1 MSAIKISTG
10 TFGDS
15 TLLEN
20 SLSQNSLL
28 YPMISKVV
36 IQQYPQYALTFMT
49 DGLSRYAKEK
59 VIGSNSFEWWIKGR
73 LSRPMTATGTS
84 AGTGASK
91 APFTAEFVENFANSN
106 DILKFAD
113 GQQAIVISDPVASAG
128 GFTYTLILQDGNAAS
143 TLTASNVAAGSRAGV
158 IGNAHPEASEKGYG
172 NLAFPSK
179 YRNYLST
186 ARQAGEISGD
196 AATSVVWVELNGQ
209 RVWYFQAEADIREK
223 FLYEKEVGYWY
234 NKINVDSSGN
244 PLVYQGGKPVI
255 TGDGLLAQ
263 IDGANM
269 GTYSSGLTEKQ
280 ITNFLADL
288 RYTNGATDATYT
300 VFTGTAGMREF
311 QQAMKDYY
319 IQTGNA
325 LLYDAAFGKEVSLG
339 SDFMTYHA
347 MGIRMNLIHCP
358 VFDDPNLHHDL
369 APDGLPKESY
379 KMAFINTS
387 TLPEGVSNL
396 EVITKGEGSIN
407 RAFVHKYVAGMVD
420 PFEPKTIRAATSKD
434 SFKCEY
440 LSQSGIIL
448 RNPKSCG
455 VLEYV

>member
-28 YPMISKVV
+28 YPMISKV
-36 IQQYPQYALTFMT
+36 IIRQYPQYALTFMT
-49 DGLSRYAKEK
+49 DGLGRYASEK

-73 LSRPMTATGTS
+73 LTRPMTATGTTS
-84 AGTGASK
+84 GTGASK

-106 DILKFAD
+106 DILKFKD
-113 GQQAIVISDPVASAG
+113 GQQALVITEPVVSAG
-128 GFTYTLILQDGNAAS
+128 GYTYTMILQDADSTS
-143 TLTASNVAAGSRAGV
+143 TLTASNVAAGARAGI
-158 IGNAHPEASEKGYG
+158 IGNAHTEMSEKGYG
-172 NLAFPSK
+172 SLAFPSK

-186 ARQAGEISGD
+186 CRQAGEISGD
-196 AATSVVWVELNGQ
+196 AATAVTWVEAQGE

-223 FLYEKEVGYWY
+223 FMYEMEVQKWY
-234 NKINVDSSGN
+234 NKLNVDSSGN
-244 PLVYQGGKPVI
+244 ALVYQAGKPVI
-255 TGDGLLAQ
+255 TGDGLFAQ
-263 IDGANM
+263 IDSGNI
-269 GTYSSGLTEKQ
+269 GTYSAGLTEKQ

-288 RYTNGATDATYT
+288 RYTNGAVDAEYT
-300 VFTGTAGMREF
+300 VFAGTGAMREF

-319 IQTGNA
+319 IASGQA
-325 LLYDAAFGKEVSLG
+325 LAYDAGAGAEVELG
-339 SDFMTYHA
+339 SNFMTYHA
-347 MGIRMNLIHCP
+347 MGLKMTLVHTPI
-358 VFDDPNLHHDL
+358 FDDPNLHHDL

-396 EVITKGEGSIN
+396 ESIVKGEGGHN
-407 RAFVHKYVAGMVD
+407 RAFVHKYIPGMID
-420 PFEPKTIRAATSKD
+420 PFDPKSIKASTAKD
-434 SFKCEY
+434 SFGVEY

-455 VLEYV
+455 ILEYV